1 MKTLMLASLLL
12 LAGCASMGGAGAP
25 PVDVK
30 GADVSKR
37 TMDNGDTIEEY
48 RVSGQLRL
56 GRSPRSEICSRGWE
70 RSTTGIAPV
79 GSYRSTPNTNGS

>member
-30 GADVSKR
+30 GADVSRR
-37 TMDNGDTIEEY
+37 TMDNGDVIE
-48 RVSGQLRL
+48 
-56 GRSPRSEICSRGWE
+56 
-70 RSTTGIAPV
+70 
-79 GSYRSTPNTNGS
+79 